1 MSVRNS
7 LSPMLCV
14 AFVLSAATLHRTPA
28 APAPPQ
34 SDKDRAERP
43 YVAYSPG
50 TAPVTLS
57 NGSGD
62 RSLTVAVD
70 GYGSFGSNTP
80 AGEAA
85 GDADYDPIGAIG
97 PSGTVYES
105 AVYLTS
111 SARFLTTD
119 TFGGLPAI
127 SFTNVT
133 PTSAQS
139 QFMAGRLGVVLTQT
153 VQRTASGSVL
163 TQAYQFTN
171 LGTNTEQFAAV
182 RFVDGD
188 LRFDGSIDDFGSV
201 SPDGRTLSE
210 FDAGDNP
217 NSASTFVGI
226 TDSGGTPAGFT
237 IQAYPYLEQISESN
251 GIPGVHLNQVA
262 GDGNGDR
269 TTDIGYDV
277 TLSLASA
284 FSLQPGQSATY
295 TSITRFG
302 DQTLAPRATLRWDP
316 PDESS
321 QLEEPPPEHLQALP
335 LGSAAAETIAW
346 RRAEVTGY
354 NVYTSSTSPVATTP
368 ENFFTSVPPNQTT
381 VNVPTNSGGSF
392 FVVTATYPTGESG
405 PSNEASADV
414 PAGTITSLKVTN
426 TKVVVKGSGFT
437 SSVTVLLDGIPFVSP
452 AKVKA
457 AKVVQKGTLLTGQT
471 VGAYIASRGGVVLV
485 QVRNSNGG
493 IASRRYPN

>member
-7 LSPMLCV
+7 LSPMLCL

-34 SDKDRAERP
+34 HEKGRAERP
-43 YVAYSPG
+43 NIVYSPG
-50 TAPVTLS
+50 TAPVPLT

-62 RSLTVAVD
+62 RSLSVTVD
-70 GYGSFGSNTP
+70 GYGSFGSSTP
-80 AGEAA
+80 AG
-85 GDADYDPIGAIG
+85 DAVYDPVGAIG

-105 AVYLTS
+105 AVFLTS

-119 TFGGLPAI
+119 TFGGLPPV

-163 TQAYQFTN
+163 IQAYQFTN

-237 IQAYPYLEQISESN
+237 IQAYPYLEQISENN

-284 FSLQPGQSATY
+284 FTLGAGQSATY

-316 PDESS
+316 PDENS

-368 ENFFTSVPPNQTT
+368 ENFFTSVPPNQTS
-381 VNVPTNSGGSF
+381 VNVPTSSGGSF

-414 PAGTITSLKVTN
+414 PAATITSLKVTN

-437 SSVTVLLDGIPFVSP
+437 NPVTVLLDGIPFVSP

-493 IASRRYPN
+493 IASRRYPQ